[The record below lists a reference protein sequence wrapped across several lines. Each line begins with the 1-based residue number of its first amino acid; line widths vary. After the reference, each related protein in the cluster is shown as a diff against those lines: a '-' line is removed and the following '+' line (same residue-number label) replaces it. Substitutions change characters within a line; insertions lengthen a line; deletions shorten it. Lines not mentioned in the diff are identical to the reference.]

1 MDVSD
6 AGEDLTKMHTWEK
19 WGVVTG
25 SEWEM
30 GQGRIR
36 HSTPG
41 QTCHSLRSQSKPFPL
56 CRPLL
61 AAGTPPFSSHHHVS
75 SAVALGFCNSL
86 SCSPPPTSA
95 TASSSPWRAS
105 GSLNLL
111 PIRYIQTKISSKEL
125 HPWYHGRRGGFQV
138 SSKIQ
143 GIKEKGQGDRV
154 GEYSCPSHIWW
165 ERHFRFP
172 ILKSCAHLVL
182 HPCIDMCGGYRR
194 IMTSC
199 T

>member
-6 AGEDLTKMHTWEK
+6 AGEDLNKMHTWEK

-61 AAGTPPFSSHHHVS
+61 AAGTPPFSSIPPRPVP
-75 SAVALGFCNSL
+75 SL
-86 SCSPPPTSA
+86 D
-95 TASSSPWRAS
+95 
-105 GSLNLL
+105 L
-111 PIRYIQTKISSKEL
+111 PN
-125 HPWYHGRRGGFQV
+125 WYHG
-138 SSKIQ
+138 SS
-143 GIKEKGQGDRV
+143 
-154 GEYSCPSHIWW
+154 
-165 ERHFRFP
+165 
-172 ILKSCAHLVL
+172 
-182 HPCIDMCGGYRR
+182 PC
-194 IMTSC
+194 
-199 T
+199 